1 MPYKNEILFN
11 IRNLLTHEKNFWT
24 GRWSENSKEQWTDE
38 AIKTLNP

>member
-11 IRNLLTHEKNFWT
+11 IRNLWTHEKNFWT